1 MTITLGLVILIF
13 NLTYCSITFIKK
25 KDKKQNES
33 SKKVSLR
40 YKRQQFVPIQYKVS
54 DKLVNLRSNAKSVY
68 KFWWLRDI
76 LVCLLLLHVFF
87 HGCVYVFEGESLGNI
102 DWIISS
108 YASILREKHSGW
120 LPEIS
125 KAYHIR
131 IVFPGTTYTVWKVSV
146 FKVFLVG
153 VFPHTDWIR
162 RDKWKLTFS

>member
-68 KFWWLRDI
+68 KF
-76 LVCLLLLHVFF
+76 
-87 HGCVYVFEGESLGNI
+87 
-102 DWIISS
+102 
-108 YASILREKHSGW
+108 
-120 LPEIS
+120 
-125 KAYHIR
+125 
-131 IVFPGTTYTVWKVSV
+131 
-146 FKVFLVG
+146 
-153 VFPHTDWIR
+153 
-162 RDKWKLTFS
+162 